1 MRYSTM
7 LLLAALAAPSCGGD
21 GVPATDARDVP
32 PARLPGDSALPAP
45 LPADRTET
53 LQPGDTAR
61 AVPDAEVGTS
71 DAAGMPADMRPAP
84 PASSRPSGQQMPAE
98 PADPIAARASAVDSE
113 AILRRASSAYENIR
127 SLSADFVMN
136 REIPALRQTITSRGT
151 LYQRSPDRIALRFS
165 DPDGDLIL
173 GDGEYF
179 WVYYPSVNPAQYMR
193 QPAAVADRS
202 GVDLQAQ
209 FVGNPVDRFDATLH
223 GTETVAGRQA
233 HVLTLVPRQ
242 RAEYRSLKVW
252 LDTRDSLARRF
263 EIVEHNGTMRRFD
276 LDNIQTNITIPDAT
290 FRFTP
295 PPGARNI
302 APG

>member
-1 MRYSTM
+1 M
-7 LLLAALAAPSCGGD
+7 LLLAAIAVASCGGD
-21 GVPATDARDVP
+21 AVPATDARDVP

-45 LPADRTET
+45 LPADHTET
-53 LQPGDTAR
+53 LQPGGTTRTA
-61 AVPDAEVGTS
+61 PDPGTGVS
-71 DAAGMPADMRPAP
+71 DAAASAADTRPATPAAGRP
-84 PASSRPSGQQMPAE
+84 PGQQQPAE
-98 PADPIAARASAVDSE
+98 PEDPTAAAAAAVDTE
-113 AILRRASSAYENIR
+113 AILRRASSAYANIR

-179 WVYYPSVNPAQYMR
+179 WVYYPSVNPDQYMR
-193 QPAAVADRS
+193 QPAAAADRS

-252 LDTRDSLARRF
+252 LDGRDSLARRF